1 MGEGDVGLEVDEAV
15 PEDVT
20 GLLRAWSDGDAD
32 ALAALTPL
40 VYRELHRRAHWHMA
54 READGHVLQ
63 TTALVNEIY
72 PHGRLRNVSW
82 RDRAHFF
89 ALSSRLIRRDA
100 HRIVPT
106 VVPSSF
112 AKSVVVLLQTH

>member
-1 MGEGDVGLEVDEAV
+1 LEVDEAV

-63 TTALVNEIY
+63 TTTLVNEIY
-72 PHGRLRNVSW
+72 IRMVDCGTCPGATAPTSLRSL
-82 RDRAHFF
+82 RA
-89 ALSSRLIRRDA
+89 
-100 HRIVPT
+100 
-106 VVPSSF
+106 
-112 AKSVVVLLQTH
+112 